1 MTSASEPDP
10 PTAAN
15 AGHQSLAA
23 GTAGHALLQL
33 ERANTGTGTWD
44 AAHASIR
51 RLAAGPLDGGEH
63 TSLFYGVPAA
73 AFVLHCASE
82 VDTRYRSAAAGLD
95 PHVLRVARRRQTAA
109 AARRQRGGT
118 ASFAEHDLF
127 SGLTGIAALL
137 LRRLPDSDTSVGTVG
152 TVGDVL
158 GDVLRH
164 LVGLTEPRQQHGV
177 PVPGWWVD
185 HDPDPT
191 LPTPGGHANLG
202 MAHGAAGVLAVL
214 AVALRR
220 GYVVDHHT
228 DAVDRLTAWF
238 DRWRQPD
245 TGLGTWWPQWLTLHE
260 LTIGRSRQQH
270 PGRPSWCYGT
280 PGIARALHLA
290 AIATGDPDRQHD
302 AEHVLASC
310 LTEQN
315 LRLLNEP
322 GLCHGLAGLYQTV
335 NRAAADATTPALAQC
350 LPALSAALD
359 HATSTAP
366 APAPAPSTTEGGLLN
381 GRTGDQLAAHTARHG
396 TPRTGWDTCL
406 LIT

>member
-1 MTSASEPDP
+1 MTSASELDP
-10 PTAAN
+10 AN
-15 AGHQSLAA
+15 AADTGHQSLAA

-33 ERANTGTGTWD
+33 ERASTGTGTWD
-44 AAHASIR
+44 AAHTSIR
-51 RLAAGPLDGGEH
+51 RLTAGPIDGGAH

-73 AFVLHCASE
+73 ALVLHCASQ
-82 VDTRYRSAAAGLD
+82 VDTRYRSAAARLD
-95 PHVLRVARRRQTAA
+95 AHVLRVARRRLTAA
-109 AARRQRGGT
+109 ATRRQRGGT
-118 ASFAEHDLF
+118 ASFAEQDLF

-137 LRRLPDSDTSVGTVG
+137 LRRLPDSDTAAGTVS
-152 TVGDVL
+152 TAGDVL

-164 LVGLTEPRQQHGV
+164 LVGLTEPRRQHEL

-202 MAHGAAGVLAVL
+202 MAHGAAGLLAVL
-214 AVALRR
+214 ALALRR
-220 GYVVDHHT
+220 GCVVDHHT

-245 TGLGTWWPQWLTLHE
+245 TGLGTWWPQWLTRQE
-260 LTIGRSRQQH
+260 LVTGRIRQQH

-302 AEHVLASC
+302 AEHILASC
-310 LTEQN
+310 LTDQN
-315 LRLLNEP
+315 LRLLTKP

-335 NRAAADATTPALAQC
+335 HRAAADATTPALAQR
-350 LPALSAALD
+350 LTALNAALY

-366 APAPAPSTTEGGLLN
+366 APSTEGGLLT
-381 GRTGDQLAAHTARHG
+381 GSTGDQLAAHTARHG